1 LLTTPT
7 DEMVRRVQQRIVFH
21 RRGAAEAAAKWLADD
36 YAADADALEQCL
48 KLAAENG
55 AIRYERDSYKATVT
69 ALRESV
75 EAWKDLARDM
85 EAERA
90 GMYESIAKLRADLAA
105 TTAGTLGMTLTIV
118 KEERDKALADLAAAR
133 ELQAEVAQLKY
144 ERDCWAALAAAADA
158 DLREAQTLLR
168 EVRYKIAQPLDDE
181 IDQLVSLWNRIDAA
195 LKEQK

>member
-1 LLTTPT
+1 
-7 DEMVRRVQQRIVFH
+7 
-21 RRGAAEAAAKWLADD
+21 
-36 YAADADALEQCL
+36 
-48 KLAAENG
+48 LAAENG

-158 DLREAQTLLR
+158 DKKKAEAIAAEQAEEIERLSALLRLAQTQMHEGRIDHDWLLISNM
-168 EVRYKIAQPLDDE
+168 ECK
-181 IDQLVSLWNRIDAA
+181 IDAA
-195 LKEQK
+195 IKEQK